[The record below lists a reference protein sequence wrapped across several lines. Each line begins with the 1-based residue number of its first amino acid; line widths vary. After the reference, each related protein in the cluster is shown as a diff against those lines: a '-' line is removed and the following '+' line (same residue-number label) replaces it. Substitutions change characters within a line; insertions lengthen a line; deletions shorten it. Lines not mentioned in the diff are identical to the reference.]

1 MSTNSNSI
9 PIMIEPRFAGLK
21 NPTAAKTMR
30 KNAQKTSCMPVP
42 TMTQKNM
49 GMSVGGRKTSA
60 CTSFHPVSSRSSCF
74 SSSVSTCAAV
84 QVVGEWVSTGRRG
97 EKGPVCVCQC
107 QVTDLV
113 VLGDVAVE
121 GPQQDDG
128 HHEGQEHHDE
138 HRVDDG
144 EPVDLF

>member
-1 MSTNSNSI
+1 MNVLYSRADVNPANAPMSTNSNSI

-84 QVVGEWVSTGRRG
+84 SV
-97 EKGPVCVCQC
+97 
-107 QVTDLV
+107 
-113 VLGDVAVE
+113 
-121 GPQQDDG
+121 
-128 HHEGQEHHDE
+128 
-138 HRVDDG
+138 
-144 EPVDLF
+144 